1 MVTNSV
7 HERRD
12 LLDTLTPT
20 TLAEL
25 LQEPEKGGREPFGQ
39 HCRWS
44 KTTAATIRAGA
55 WQDLKAPRDRAWTA
69 PVTVISTLACL
80 LFVVI
85 GMTGCAPIPALPFD
99 LPSGPSGAGPT
110 SVLTLTE
117 VHLRQRNY
125 RVIRENVTGTSR
137 GFALLGLLMLKPP
150 DAAEAFASL
159 YEEGDLR
166 VLIAEGRALAFV
178 NVMQAS
184 SAPYFLLFSL
194 PKITFRADVVEF
206 VEP

>member
-1 MVTNSV
+1 MPTNTQCY
-7 HERRD
+7 D
-12 LLDTLTPT
+12 QDFYTWT
-20 TLAEL
+20 
-25 LQEPEKGGREPFGQ
+25 Q
-39 HCRWS
+39 
-44 KTTAATIRAGA
+44 TTAALLRAGE
-55 WQDLKAPRDRAWTA
+55 WQDLDAPRDRAWTA

-80 LFVVI
+80 LSVVI
-85 GMTGCAPIPALPFD
+85 GMTGCAAIAALPVT

-117 VHLRQRNY
+117 VQLKQRNY
-125 RVIRENVTGTSR
+125 RVIRVNVTGTSR

-159 YEEGDLR
+159 YEDGNLR

-178 NVMQAS
+178 NVMQHS

-194 PKITFRADVVEF
+194 PEITFRADVVEF